1 MHITICEAT
10 QGTEIPEDHS
20 QVNPQARD
28 ACLCLSPNTHLPN
41 TARLPIRLWL
51 TWLLLHPSSPSLPF
65 LSPYFIFCFKT
76 PCPGTVDTVGTFI
89 LPRFKALSG
98 MILWAVIAELLFS
111 TTAKRR
117 NTRSSKWT
125 RKRNCSFHMGFR
137 VFRWMGFVRKW
148 QLSRGM
154 PKTSTSMHGLP
165 VLLLGHTF
173 WPEMI
178 WRGRQMIK
186 VTEDERETKK
196 LVLLA
201 SVHRECYNGWGGW
214 LIKPLCKP

>member
-1 MHITICEAT
+1 
-10 QGTEIPEDHS
+10 
-20 QVNPQARD
+20 
-28 ACLCLSPNTHLPN
+28 
-41 TARLPIRLWL
+41 
-51 TWLLLHPSSPSLPF
+51 
-65 LSPYFIFCFKT
+65 
-76 PCPGTVDTVGTFI
+76 
-89 LPRFKALSG
+89 

-186 VTEDERETKK
+186 VTEDEREVKR
-196 LVLLA
+196 LFLLA
-201 SVHRECYNGWGGW
+201 SVHRECYNGWGEQWINPYANPRGCTQVITW
-214 LIKPLCKP
+214 LEPRENPVLLIAFTWTEPLNGQNLKCY